1 MPQQNATLKHET
13 TQESGLRHQLS
24 AGQMA
29 MVAVGGSIGT
39 GLLLGSAAAI
49 EIAGPAVILSY
60 VLAGFICWT
69 VTMAVGELSSAHP
82 GAGSFGLYADLYL
95 NPWAGF
101 VSRTGYW
108 IAISVSVGASL
119 VASATYMHYWFPTVP
134 ALVWIGLF
142 SLVLIVINLRPVGD
156 YGRFEY
162 WLAMVKLVTMAVFIF
177 IGGMLLISGRV
188 PAQYTSHGGF
198 FPRGTLAPLL
208 AMTFALYTFGG
219 IEIVAITT
227 GESRTTAEIPRAVK
241 WTFTML
247 AVVYLGAIVVLVGVM
262 PWNRAGVTESPFVS
276 VFRTVGI
283 PAATSL
289 MSFVILTAALSG
301 ANANLYSA
309 SRMLFSLARRG
320 WAPAS
325 LGKLNAAGSPKL
337 ALIASSYGIAVAVV
351 LETWAPRNAFVYIL
365 TGALFGLMLSWLVSL
380 AAHVSFRKRM
390 SRAQVAALPMRSPL
404 GAWGS
409 MLGLTLVNAAILKT
423 WWDSR
428 VSLLSGLSTIL
439 LLTAAY
445 LLLKASKKTSL
456 VNQ

>member
-1 MPQQNATLKHET
+1 
-13 TQESGLRHQLS
+13 
-24 AGQMA
+24 
-29 MVAVGGSIGT
+29 
-39 GLLLGSAAAI
+39 
-49 EIAGPAVILSY
+49 
-60 VLAGFICWT
+60 
-69 VTMAVGELSSAHP
+69 
-82 GAGSFGLYADLYL
+82 
-95 NPWAGF
+95 
-101 VSRTGYW
+101 
-108 IAISVSVGASL
+108 
-119 VASATYMHYWFPTVP
+119 
-134 ALVWIGLF
+134 
-142 SLVLIVINLRPVGD
+142 
-156 YGRFEY
+156 
-162 WLAMVKLVTMAVFIF
+162 
-177 IGGMLLISGRV
+177 
-188 PAQYTSHGGF
+188 
-198 FPRGTLAPLL
+198 
-208 AMTFALYTFGG
+208 MTFALYTFGG

-390 SRAQVAALPMRSPL
+390 SRAQVAELPMRSPL